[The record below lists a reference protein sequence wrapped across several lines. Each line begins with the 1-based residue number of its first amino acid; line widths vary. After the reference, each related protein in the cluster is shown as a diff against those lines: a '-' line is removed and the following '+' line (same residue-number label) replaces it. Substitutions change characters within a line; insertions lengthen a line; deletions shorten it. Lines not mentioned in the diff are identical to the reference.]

1 MLLKVA
7 LVKLAPETRAF
18 TLVGAFMGYFA
29 LLEEGIGTA
38 LGEVLGIKGARRAI
52 VTRNMSFDEKIKTL
66 RTLVNFYIVDK
77 TLAKAFDE
85 VAKRARKCGEQ
96 RNIVAHTPFMA
107 SSVSDGVQ
115 FFPISASSKLEMPDM
130 DWSIDDF
137 LDHIDNINKIDNDL
151 RSIEKRMPLQRI
163 AEALLR
169 GADAK
174 SSEPDMAPPIGGL
187 FQTRRQHFG

>member
-85 VAKRARKCGEQ
+85 VADSE
-96 RNIVAHTPFMA
+96 A
-107 SSVSDGVQ
+107 SR
-115 FFPISASSKLEMPDM
+115 P
-130 DWSIDDF
+130 
-137 LDHIDNINKIDNDL
+137 HI
-151 RSIEKRMPLQRI
+151 P
-163 AEALLR
+163 
-169 GADAK
+169 K
-174 SSEPDMAPPIGGL
+174 SFRPPIPRISRPL
-187 FQTRRQHFG
+187 IPR

>member
-1 MLLKVA
+1 MPA
-7 LVKLAPETRAF
+7 GPQPQGGEIIPESGGGIISEQRGGF
-18 TLVGAFMGYFA
+18 I
-29 LLEEGIGTA
+29 GIG
-38 LGEVLGIKGARRAI
+38 
-52 VTRNMSFDEKIKTL
+52 N
-66 RTLVNFYIVDK
+66 
-77 TLAKAFDE
+77 E

-174 SSEPDMAPPIGGL
+174 SSEPDMTPPIGGL
-187 FQTRRQHFG
+187 FKLGANILDDQES